1 MYGLIAKLTTHP
13 GKRAELVQIL
23 SGSAAKMPG
32 CASYILAED
41 PEDENTL
48 WITET
53 WDNRQSHDAS
63 LELRAVQEAMPLAK
77 PLISSLE
84 RIAETR
90 PVWSTVPPSG

>member
-1 MYGLIAKLTTHP
+1 MYGHIAKLTTHP
-13 GKRAELVQIL
+13 GKRSELVQIL
-23 SGSAAKMPG
+23 SRSAAKMPG

-41 PEDENTL
+41 PSDENIL

-63 LELRAVQEAMPLAK
+63 LELRAVQEATPLAK
-77 PLISSLE
+77 SLIANLE

-90 PVWSTVPPSG
+90 PVWSAPPHA

>member
-1 MYGLIAKLTTHP
+1 MYGLIAKITTHP

-23 SGSAAKMPG
+23 SAAAANMPG
-32 CASYILAED
+32 CSSYILAED
-41 PEDENTL
+41 PSDECIL

-63 LELRAVQEAMPLAK
+63 LELRAVQQAMPLAK
-77 PLISSLE
+77 PLIANLE

-90 PVWSTVPPSG
+90 PVWSAEPHG